1 MSFDPLWIGWQR
13 ICQLF
18 GCARRDWDV
27 THPIMISSY
36 QYYTPLFLD
45 RLFSLDYFQLAF
57 AKRLWVTCWLHHGQ
71 CLPKDCLADDC
82 LKGNCPN
89 GNCWNDRLNDNHPD
103 DCLSIDC
110 LSIDSWSNDNWS
122 NDFQPN
128 FVGKMTFSK
137 SDAEPFLLNS
147 SKTSQKNPV
156 STFPIRIF
164 CSFSK
169 SQFNSYYPFTSYWP
183 NKVLMK
189 LFYPSLNVYLPR

>member
-1 MSFDPLWIGWQR
+1 MI
-13 ICQLF
+13 
-18 GCARRDWDV
+18 
-27 THPIMISSY
+27 IMVKCHLKHCLTFAC
-36 QYYTPLFLD
+36 TPC
-45 RLFSLDYFQLAF
+45 RCQLAF

-71 CLPKDCLADDC
+71 CLPKDCQADDC
-82 LKGNCPN
+82 PKGNCPN

-103 DCLSIDC
+103 DCLSID
-110 LSIDSWSNDNWS
+110 SWSNDNWS

-128 FVGKMTFSK
+128 FAGKMTFSK
-137 SDAEPFLLNS
+137 SDAEPFLFNS

-156 STFPIRIF
+156 STFPIRIY

-169 SQFNSYYPFTSYWP
+169 SQLNSYYPFRP